1 MLWKGF
7 LKMLVLSKEQKEKL
21 MQEIYTDKSFERIAR
36 NVGVGVATVKRY
48 AKRLGIRHTFGGRL
62 RND

>member
-1 MLWKGF
+1 
-7 LKMLVLSKEQKEKL
+7 MLVLSKEQKEKL

-36 NVGVGVATVKRY
+36 NARVGVATVKRY

>member
-1 MLWKGF
+1 MLWKGCS
-7 LKMLVLSKEQKEKL
+7 MLVIPKDRKEKL
-21 MQEIYTDKSFERIAR
+21 MQEIYTDKSFVRIAR

-62 RND
+62 KND

>member
-1 MLWKGF
+1 
-7 LKMLVLSKEQKEKL
+7 MLVLSKEQKEKL
-21 MQEIYTDKSFERIAR
+21 MQEIYTDKSFVRIAR

-62 RND
+62 KND